1 MYIYLV
7 DVKNALS
14 VFWAFSARTFFER
27 FGDRFL
33 NVFYFRFLSV
43 FWTVFWTFFTF
54 AGQIWAATG
63 LRPPGGLRA
72 GASEVALPLP
82 QRFCTFVHSFLY
94 VFYRNNAVPTSGGNM
109 PPGWAGGRK
118 DRKGYRFLNVF
129 LSVFWTFFTTVFWT
143 FSCPFLKRFLRQ
155 KTLKKRSHR
164 KRSKNVQ
171 SVFYIH

>member
-1 MYIYLV
+1 M

-14 VFWAFSARTFFER
+14 VFWAFSTWTFFKR
-27 FGDRFL
+27 FLWTFSSRFL
-33 NVFYFRFLSV
+33 NVFYLLVLNV
-43 FWTVFWTFFTF
+43 FFAFFNL
-54 AGQIWAATG
+54 AGQVWTAAG

-82 QRFCTFVHSFLY
+82 QRFCTFLNSFLY

-118 DRKGYRFLNVF
+118 DGKGYRFLNVF

-155 KTLKKRSHR
+155 KTRKKRSCR
-164 KRSKNVQ
+164 KCEKNAQ
-171 SVFYIH
+171 SVFYIHI